1 MRSVISTATVRN
13 LLKVGLSLLIG
24 GVFLW
29 IAMRNLDLDEMKRYW
44 LEIQTGWVWP
54 FVLIALMSFYL
65 RMERWKLLIEH
76 DKLSVHRSTL
86 LAGVLNGY
94 AVNYFV
100 PRLGEI
106 TRCYYV
112 AKKEDK
118 SVPVI
123 IGTVVL
129 ERVIDM
135 LALLVLFLMVIFFV
149 ITDNSIMRLLLGY
162 DTNNIGLFYFKLF
175 MILLIS
181 VLLIGVMVMG
191 VQWLSKH
198 HLKTK
203 RIVDFIALQSKQFVV
218 GLKSILHIEQP
229 IKFIVLTLLI
239 WLCYVLMSYIP
250 FAMLDHA
257 SLRGLGMTEALVI
270 TVIAS
275 IGITIP
281 SPGGVGTYHLL
292 VQKSLFLLYNV
303 PESIG
308 MTYAIVSH
316 ASVFVLIMIITP
328 ISMVFNSQVKRAI
341 K

>member
-1 MRSVISTATVRN
+1 MRSVISNAALRN
-13 LLKVGLSLLIG
+13 VLKVGLSLLIG

-29 IAMRNLDLDEMKRYW
+29 IAMRNLDLNEMKRYW
-44 LEIQTGWVWP
+44 LEIQTGWIGP
-54 FVLIALMSFYL
+54 FLVVALMSFYL

-76 DKLSVHRSTL
+76 DKLSAKRSTL

-149 ITDNSIMRLLLGY
+149 ITDDSIVRLLFGY
-162 DTNNIGLFYFKLF
+162 ESKNIGWFYFKLF
-175 MILLIS
+175 LMLVVG
-181 VLLIGVMVMG
+181 VLLIGVMALG
-191 VQWLSKH
+191 VRWLSEH
-198 HLKTK
+198 HTRTK
-203 RIVDFIALQSKQFVV
+203 RIVDFIAIQSKQFLT
-218 GLKSILHIEQP
+218 GLKSILHIEHP
-229 IKFIVLTLLI
+229 FKFIVLTLLI
-239 WLCYVLMSYIP
+239 WFCYVLMSYIP
-250 FAMLDHA
+250 FAMLDHV
-257 SLRGLGMTEALVI
+257 SLTGLGMTEALVI

-316 ASVFVLIMIITP
+316 ASVFVLVMLITP
-328 ISMVFNSQVKRAI
+328 ISMLFNNQVKHAS
-341 K
+341 